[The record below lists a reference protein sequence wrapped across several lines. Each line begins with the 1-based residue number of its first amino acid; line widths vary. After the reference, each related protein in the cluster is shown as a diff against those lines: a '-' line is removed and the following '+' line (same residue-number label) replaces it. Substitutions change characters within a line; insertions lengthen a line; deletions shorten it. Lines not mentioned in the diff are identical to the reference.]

1 MKLWRWQRPRKR
13 QRGFTLVEILV
24 SLVMASVIVVSLG
37 ALLIDMLQT
46 ETREASLNQLRQD
59 LKAAMD
65 IISTDLSQAV
75 FVYNG
80 NCLAGG
86 GGECGGGTRSQAL
99 TNFLPP
105 FPSTMQPV
113 LAMWILEPVPYDQNQ
128 LGYDTYTI
136 PANCNN
142 AWPESLRPDCIALQ
156 NARRAH
162 TLVVYYLDTTP
173 SSLWQGRARLRR
185 YALRK
190 YRVLTNT
197 YLELNQGYVE
207 PSGFTNFAQ
216 WPINVNTNA
225 SMQGARPEANM
236 ARAVVVT
243 DFIDLNW
250 DNESALIP
258 CQGAVATPFTSA
270 YVRTPL
276 ASSGVPNSFYACVQS
291 RGASFNNATF
301 VYLRGN
307 PQGMPGIRPQDEATR
322 PVITTTV
329 LSRSVQRKVPN
340 F

>member
-1 MKLWRWQRPRKR
+1 MKLWQQRQK
-13 QRGFTLVEILV
+13 GFTLVEILV

-65 IISTDLSQAV
+65 MISTDLSEAV

-80 NCLAGG
+80 NCLAGN
-86 GGECGGGTRSQAL
+86 GEQCGTGTRSQPL
-99 TNFLPP
+99 TDFLPP
-105 FPSTMQPV
+105 FPNTMNPV
-113 LAMWILEPVPYDQNQ
+113 LAMWILEPVPYDQNRF
-128 LGYDTYTI
+128 GNGNVI
-136 PANCNN
+136 PQDCNIF
-142 AWPESLRPDCIALQ
+142 SGDLQTDCIALR
-156 NARRAH
+156 NGRRAY
-162 TLVVYYLDTTP
+162 TLVVYYLDTAP
-173 SSLWQGRARLRR
+173 DPVWQGRARLRR

-190 YRVLTNT
+190 YRTVTNNR
-197 YLELNQGYVE
+197 LELNQGYVE

-225 SMQGARPEANM
+225 SLQGARPIADM
-236 ARAVVVT
+236 AQAVVVT

-250 DNESALIP
+250 DNEGALIP
-258 CQGAVATPFTSA
+258 CQQGIDNPFVPP

-276 ASSGVPNSFYACVQS
+276 ANAGVPNSFYACVQS

-307 PQGMPGIRPQDEATR
+307 PQGLPGIRAQDEATR